1 MGERPKL
8 SLGHGKKGTD
18 APITLRA
25 AVVAVIVLALFG
37 FAGERA
43 LSWQDSRNQLDDQK
57 AAAAA
62 ASAEVEG
69 LIDISGSTSE
79 KDMAR
84 LLDGAT
90 ADFRSELEGQATRLQ
105 KLLADNE
112 VKATGEVVSTGIV
125 KFADDKA
132 TVIVAATGTV
142 QNRSTKEAEPRS
154 YRLKVDLVR
163 SDDKWLVS
171 GLEFVA

>member
-1 MGERPKL
+1 MGERPRL
-8 SLGHGKKGTD
+8 SLGGGVKGLD
-18 APITLRA
+18 VRITLRV
-25 AVVAVIVLALFG
+25 AVVAVSVLGLLG

-43 LSWQDSRNQLDDQK
+43 LAWRDARSQLADEK
-57 AAAAA
+57 SAAAA

-69 LIDISGSTSE
+69 LIDISGSSSE

-90 ADFRSELEGQATRLQ
+90 ADFRSELEGQADRLQ
-105 KLLADNE
+105 KALADNK
-112 VKATGEVVSTGIV
+112 VQAAGEVVSTGVV
-125 KFADDKA
+125 KYADDKA

-142 QNRSTKEAEPRS
+142 QNSSTKEAEPRS
-154 YRLKVDLVR
+154 YRLKVDLLR
-163 SDDKWLVS
+163 SDGRWLVS

>member
-1 MGERPKL
+1 MTSLTLERRRIGLPSVTPGL
-8 SLGHGKKGTD
+8 
-18 APITLRA
+18 A
-25 AVVAVIVLALFG
+25 ATTVLVLALLAL
-37 FAGERA
+37 AGWRGLA
-43 LSWQDSRNQLDDQK
+43 WQDARDRLSDEK

-69 LIDISGSTSE
+69 LIDISGATSDA
-79 KDMAR
+79 DMAR

-90 ADFRSELEGQATRLQ
+90 ADFRSELEAQADRLQ
-105 KLLADNE
+105 KALAANRVE
-112 VKATGEVVSTGIV
+112 ASGEAVSAGVVELDG
-125 KFADDKA
+125 DRA

-142 QNRSTKEAEPRS
+142 RNKSTRAAEPRN

-163 SDDKWLVS
+163 SDGDWLVS

>member
-1 MGERPKL
+1 MGKRPRL
-8 SLGHGKKGTD
+8 PLGGSVKR
-18 APITLRA
+18 LRSRTTPRL
-25 AVVAVIVLALFG
+25 AVVAVVVMALLG

-43 LSWQDSRNQLDDQK
+43 LTWRDVRDQISDEK

-79 KDMAR
+79 NDMAR

-90 ADFRSELEGQATRLQ
+90 ADFRSELEGQADRLQ
-105 KLLADNE
+105 KALADNK
-112 VKATGEVVSTGIV
+112 VKATGEVTSTGIV

-142 QNRSTKEAEPRS
+142 RNSSTNEAEPRS
-154 YRLKVDLVR
+154 YRLRVDLLKG
-163 SDDKWLVS
+163 DGKWLVS